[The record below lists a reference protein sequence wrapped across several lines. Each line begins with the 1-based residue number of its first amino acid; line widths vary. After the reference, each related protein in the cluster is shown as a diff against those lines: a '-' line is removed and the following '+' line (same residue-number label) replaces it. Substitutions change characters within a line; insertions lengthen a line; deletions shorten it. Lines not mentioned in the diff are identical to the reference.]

1 MQNFLIVGMELW
13 LDWAAPTCRVCG
25 VVRDLEKGA
34 VGTRRRPK
42 LGNA

>member
-1 MQNFLIVGMELW
+1 MTLRSFFFCFWG
-13 LDWAAPTCRVCG
+13 T